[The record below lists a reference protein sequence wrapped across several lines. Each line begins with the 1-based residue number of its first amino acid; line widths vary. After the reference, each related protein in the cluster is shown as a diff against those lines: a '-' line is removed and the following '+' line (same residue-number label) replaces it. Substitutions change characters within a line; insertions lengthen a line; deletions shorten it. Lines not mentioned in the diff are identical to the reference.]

1 MRTLSKKTQ
10 YTLRALYHLAGK
22 YQQGPV
28 LISQLAREEAIPLKF
43 LQQILLQLKKERL
56 VDSRMGRGGGYFLV
70 RPPDEI
76 SVGSIIRRMEGPLAA
91 LPCASETAFR
101 KCDECVDA
109 ATCVT
114 RAIMREVRDAAAD
127 ILDGITL
134 ADASRK
140 KDTLQEASGQTALM
154 YHI

>member
-10 YTLRALYHLAGK
+10 YTLRALYHLAQTYK
-22 YQQGPV
+22 QGPV
-28 LISQLAREEAIPLKF
+28 LIACLARDESIPLKF

-70 RPPDEI
+70 RPPEEI
-76 SVGSIIRRMEGPLAA
+76 SLGSIIRRMEGPLAP

-101 KCDECVDA
+101 KCDECVDVE
-109 ATCVT
+109 TCVT
-114 RAIMREVRDAAAD
+114 RLILKEVRDAAAH
-127 ILDGITL
+127 ILDHVTL
-134 ADASRK
+134 ADACRK
-140 KDTLQEASGQTALM
+140 MNALQETSGRRAPM